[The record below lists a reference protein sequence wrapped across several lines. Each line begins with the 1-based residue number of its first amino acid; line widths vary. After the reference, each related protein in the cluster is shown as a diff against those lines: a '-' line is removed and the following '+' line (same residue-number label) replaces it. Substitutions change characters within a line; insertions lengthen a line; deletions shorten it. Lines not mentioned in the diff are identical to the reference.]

1 MSVLITDP
9 ITVLL
14 DPVTGDLPNGP
25 LVEATGFAAATQG
38 AKVRLS
44 ICAGECFTNLDQGV
58 RYRQRPGVPASL
70 ALLGQK
76 FSRPKALNE
85 FRVNLLG
92 DAPRGILPIP
102 GIVSLPGLGVTFN
115 VDTREMPVTFQAT
128 FEFGDTPADTLTV
141 QA

>member
-14 DPVTGDLPNGP
+14 DSVTGDLPDGP

-44 ICAGECFTNLDQGV
+44 ICAGECFSNLDQGV

-85 FRVNLLG
+85 FRINLLG
-92 DAPRGILPIP
+92 DPARGILPIP
-102 GIVSLPGLGVTFN
+102 GLVSLPGLGVAFN
-115 VDTREMPVTFQAT
+115 VNTREMRVSFQGT
-128 FEFGDTPADTLTV
+128 LQFGDTPLDTLTV
-141 QA
+141 QQ